1 MQSVNHGRRLRGRHV
16 AASVLLAVFV
26 TVTNPA
32 DADAAE
38 FRKDGPSY
46 LSVGAGAFNIF
57 QDDGHDDSSAAF
69 QLEYRHGDKF
79 WGIFGP
85 AVGGMVNTDGA
96 VNPYAGVYT
105 DLALGPII
113 VSPFAG
119 AGYYAE
125 GKSKDLGGP
134 FQFRLALDL
143 AYEFDNRSR
152 LGLRLSHLS
161 NAYIY
166 NRNPGEEELMLVYSF
181 AIGE

>member
-1 MQSVNHGRRLRGRHV
+1 MQSSKRRHGRLGFLAATALLTLSLAATASSV
-16 AASVLLAVFV
+16 AEAV
-26 TVTNPA
+26 
-32 DADAAE
+32 E
-38 FRKDGPSY
+38 FRRDGASH

-69 QLEYRHGDKF
+69 QLEYRHGNKF

-85 AVGGMVNTDGA
+85 AIGGMVNTDGA
-96 VNPYAGVYT
+96 VNPYVGVYT
-105 DLALGPII
+105 DLAMGPII

-125 GKSKDLGGP
+125 GQSKDLGGP
-134 FQFRLALDL
+134 FEFRLALDV
-143 AYEFDNRSR
+143 AYEFESQSR

-166 NRNPGEEELMLVYSF
+166 DRNPGAEELMLVYSF

>member
-1 MQSVNHGRRLRGRHV
+1 MQSVNHGRRLRGGFL
-16 AASVLLAVFV
+16 AASVMLAAIV
-26 TVTNPA
+26 TVANPA
-32 DADAAE
+32 DADGIE
-38 FRKDGPSY
+38 FRRDGPSY

-57 QDDGHDDSSAAF
+57 PDNHDDRAAAF

-105 DLALGPII
+105 DLAMGPII
-113 VSPFAG
+113 VSPFGG
-119 AGYYAE
+119 AGYYAD

-134 FQFRLALDL
+134 FQFRLALDV
-143 AYEFDNRSR
+143 AYEFDSQSR

-166 NRNPGEEELMLVYSF
+166 DRNPGEEELMLVYSF

>member
-1 MQSVNHGRRLRGRHV
+1 MQSRSRIGRGGFRAATALFATALTV
-16 AASVLLAVFV
+16 AIISTA
-26 TVTNPA
+26 T
-32 DADAAE
+32 AAE
-38 FRKDGPSY
+38 FRRDGPDH

-57 QDDGHDDSSAAF
+57 PDNHDDRSAAF
-69 QLEYRHGDKF
+69 QLEYRFGDKF

-85 AVGGMVNTDGA
+85 AIGGMVNTDGA

-105 DLALGPII
+105 DFAMGPII

-119 AGYYAE
+119 AGYYAD
-125 GKSKDLGGP
+125 GHSKDLGGP
-134 FQFRLALDL
+134 FQFRLALDV
-143 AYEFDNRSR
+143 AYEFDSQSR

-166 NRNPGEEELMLVYSF
+166 DHNPGEEELMLVYSF